1 MTTITIE
8 DRGERV
14 ILARDEW
21 EKLLQLARK
30 SENVEIENVAGAEE
44 EISAREMARRAFDS
58 KAWEWLHDEPD
69 LYSKADVISR

>member
-8 DRGERV
+8 ERGERV

-30 SENVEIENVAGAEE
+30 SDNVEIENAAGDKD
-44 EISAREMARRAFDS
+44 ISSREMARRAFDS
-58 KAWEWLHDEPD
+58 QAWQWLRDEPD
-69 LYSKADVISR
+69 LYSADDVISS

>member
-8 DRGERV
+8 ERGERV

-30 SENVEIENVAGAEE
+30 SENVEIENAVVEDGET
-44 EISAREMARRAFDS
+44 SSRELTRRAFDS
-58 KAWEWLHDEPD
+58 PAWQWLHDEPD
-69 LYSKADVISR
+69 LYSASDVVAS